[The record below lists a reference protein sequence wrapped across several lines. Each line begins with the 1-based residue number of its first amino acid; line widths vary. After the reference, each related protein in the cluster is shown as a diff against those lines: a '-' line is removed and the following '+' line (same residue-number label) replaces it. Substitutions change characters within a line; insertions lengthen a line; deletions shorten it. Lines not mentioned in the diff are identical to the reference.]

1 MWRFHRYYIK
11 EFLVNLLLTFVMLFG
26 VAILAT
32 ISRATGRA
40 QGLGLLLTLR
50 LTLYWALDTLPQLLS
65 ISVLVSSVFTFG
77 RAASDNE
84 ITAMRAAGIRPV
96 RLLGAVL
103 FVGAMMGATNA
114 WLVHDVI
121 PWAHYEKYRPTKDA
135 FKLLMINNKSMQ
147 NQWQVDRFQMRWKR
161 RDGPRRYLDVD
172 FNANADQ
179 GMATGHAES
188 LEIDYD
194 EAEDALVLLIDNFD
208 GEMATRGKKRTM
220 RMPGQITLSFSI
232 SAIANQ
238 NRRHEGM
245 RDISTAQLVAE
256 VESGAGTGESG
267 RAWQAR
273 WWIGHRISQALST
286 LFFALIGFPIGVLF
300 RRAGRMVSFAISFV
314 PLAFFY
320 GLVFLGQGLSRRFES
335 WSFSLLPT
343 AGLAIAAIWMT
354 RKVFRQ

>member
-11 EFLVNLLLTFVMLFG
+11 EFLLNLLLTFVMLFG
-26 VAILAT
+26 VALLAT

-50 LTLYWALDTLPQLLS
+50 LTLYWAMDMVPQLLS

-77 RAASDNE
+77 RAAADNE
-84 ITAMRAAGIRPV
+84 ITAMRAAGIRPI

-103 FVGAMMGATNA
+103 FVGAIAGATNA
-114 WLVHDVI
+114 WLINDVI
-121 PWAHYEKYRPTKDA
+121 PRAHYEKYRPTKDA
-135 FKLLMINNKSMQ
+135 FKLLMINNKSRQ
-147 NQWQVDRFQMRWKR
+147 NQWSLDRFQMRWAK
-161 RDGPRRYLDVD
+161 RDGPSRYLDVD
-172 FNANADQ
+172 FNVHAEQ
-179 GMATGHAES
+179 GTHTGHAES
-188 LEIDYD
+188 LEIAYD
-194 EAEDALVLLIDNFD
+194 EAEDALLLFINDYDLELEKN
-208 GEMATRGKKRTM
+208 GKITSM

-232 SAIANQ
+232 SVLSDK

-245 RDISTAQLVAE
+245 QDISTRQLIAE
-256 VESGAGTGESG
+256 VESGVSG
-267 RAWQAR
+267 RDWQAR
-273 WWIGHRISQALST
+273 WWIGHRINDALST

-320 GLVFLGQGLSRRFES
+320 GLIFLGQGLSRKYEA
-335 WSFSLLPT
+335 WEFSLMPGI
-343 AGLAIAAIWMT
+343 GLAIAALWMT

>member
-1 MWRFHRYYIK
+1 MWRFHRYYIR
-11 EFLVNLLLTFVMLFG
+11 EFLINFALTFAMLFG

-84 ITAMRAAGIRPV
+84 ITAMRAAGIRPL

-103 FVGAMMGATNA
+103 FVGACMGATNA

-135 FKLLMINNKSMQ
+135 FKLLMINNKSRQ
-147 NQWQVDRFQMRWKR
+147 NQWQIDRFQMRWKK
-161 RDGPRRYLDVD
+161 RDGPSRYLDVD

-179 GMATGHAES
+179 GIATGHAES

-194 EAEDALVLLIDNFD
+194 EAEDALILSVDGFD
-208 GEMATRGKKRTM
+208 GDMTRGGKRSTSKLSH
-220 RMPGQITLSFSI
+220 ITLSFSI
-232 SAIANQ
+232 DAIANR

-245 RDISTAQLVAE
+245 RDISTAQLFAE
-256 VESGAGTGESG
+256 VESGAGTGDSG
-267 RAWQAR
+267 RGWQAR
-273 WWIGHRISQALST
+273 WWVGHRISQALST
-286 LFFALIGFPIGVLF
+286 IFFALIGFPIGVLF

-335 WSFSLLPT
+335 WSFSLLPV
-343 AGLAIAAIWMT
+343 AGLAIAAVLLT
-354 RKVFRQ
+354 RRVFRQ